1 MKCAVAVGIGI
12 RLLGQEIK
20 SSPRRRRAG
29 TAAEAVSI
37 LQSSSTKKT
46 TKADFGFIGKR
57 SERFRIVELVETP
70 PGFCVVTR
78 ESGKKLATTIYCNEI
93 NTAAMVIQGLRC
105 DSTASGWNVVNLSK
119 V

>member
-1 MKCAVAVGIGI
+1 MKCVGAVGIGI

-20 SSPRRRRAG
+20 SSQRRKRAG
-29 TAAEAVSI
+29 TAAGAASI
-37 LQSSSTKKT
+37 LQLPSTK

-57 SERFRIVELVETP
+57 SDHFRIVELVETP

>member
-1 MKCAVAVGIGI
+1 MKCVGAVGIGI
-12 RLLGQEIK
+12 RLLSPEIK
-20 SSPRRRRAG
+20 SSPRRKRAG
-29 TAAEAVSI
+29 TAVGVAST
-37 LQSSSTKKT
+37 LQPLSTKT

-78 ESGKKLATTIYCNEI
+78 ESGKELATTIYCNEI
-93 NTAAMVIQGLRC
+93 NTASMVIQGLRC
-105 DSTASGWNVVNLSK
+105 DSTSSGWNVVNLSK